1 MRATKKPKPPKK
13 RAMNDKKPCRSR
25 SRRAPKIFR
34 RAVAVI
40 CIAAAVSSFSGCA
53 NTSERPDVTDT
64 PSDTEST
71 AAPHDF
77 ESGPDRSEMTKALT
91 FICGDV
97 YPDNSVSPK
106 ELSAANAFR
115 CIRGGESGW
124 GFGVYRQ
131 NAETEK
137 IGEFILSDS
146 GTLYVRDSGYGA
158 YRPAAGEEFKGY
170 VLRFKNAVSAESLG
184 GQYLASVEGG
194 QMYYSDSYRREG
206 GLTFSVSRI
215 GPVGEGKSVLSVV
228 SDWTGVP
235 SAEFVQVYSGPIET
249 YEGVCSAR
257 RADSDFDVLVID
269 FYQKSKSSAKKYR
282 AALVS
287 LPDSLLWFQCGIAE
301 EDFARYGDTFK
312 ELTDGL
318 CVVGQYGEPVF
329 GELCTEYN
337 SEVIGIQQ

>member
-1 MRATKKPKPPKK
+1 MTAKQTSAAKKQTMNRAHTCKDW
-13 RAMNDKKPCRSR
+13 A
-25 SRRAPKIFR
+25 RRAAYIFH
-34 RAVAVI
+34 RAAAII
-40 CIAAAVSSFSGCA
+40 CIAATVLAFSGCA
-53 NTSERPDVTDT
+53 NTSDRLDGTDT
-64 PSDTEST
+64 SADTEST

-77 ESGPDRSEMTKALT
+77 ESGPDRAEMTNALT

-97 YPDNSVSPK
+97 YPDKSVAPK

-115 CIRGGESGW
+115 CILDGESGW

-131 NAETEK
+131 NTGTEK

-146 GTLYVRDSGYGA
+146 GTLYVRGSGYGA

-170 VLRFKNAVSAESLG
+170 VLRFKKAVRAESLG

-194 QMYYSDSYRREG
+194 QMYYSDNYRCDG

-215 GPVGEGKSVLSVV
+215 GAVGEGKSALSVV

-257 RADSDFDVLVID
+257 RADSDFDVIVID
-269 FYQKSKSSAKKYR
+269 FYQRSDSAAKKYR

-287 LPDSLLWFQCGIAE
+287 LSDSLLWFQCSIAE
-301 EDFARYGDTFK
+301 EDFAQYGDTFK

-318 CVVGQYGEPVF
+318 CVVEQYGEPVF

-337 SEVIGIQQ
+337 SEVIGIQE